1 MLCRRRRSRSPSLVF
16 WRVCRRPSPRPR
28 PEERRRRVSKDAQD
42 GPKRGAATGS
52 NRPRGKSPKSAPF
65 SVFVCGAFE
74 RQPRGRI
81 CDGLRTVRASNRCL
95 RPRLGRCYRLA
106 FAAFV
111 QRVGGVAERLKAHA
125 WKVCMRETVSRVRI
139 PPPPPL
145 DMSKILI
152 IMDCFPERALFAL
165 TFAPTGAKA
174 MARTDEARAST
185 LSATWRLA
193 RIGLADDPD
202 NLLDRVGA
210 SPPISRTVGR

>member
-1 MLCRRRRSRSPSLVF
+1 MIAIPAHLGRGGFASPSRF
-16 WRVCRRPSPRPR
+16 R
-28 PEERRRRVSKDAQD
+28 
-42 GPKRGAATGS
+42 AAH
-52 NRPRGKSPKSAPF
+52 
-65 SVFVCGAFE
+65 
-74 RQPRGRI
+74 
-81 CDGLRTVRASNRCL
+81 
-95 RPRLGRCYRLA
+95 
-106 FAAFV
+106 
-111 QRVGGVAERLKAHA
+111 VGGVAERLKAHA
-125 WKVCMRETVSRVRI
+125 SKVRCGKPIAGSN